1 VLETPTCIWPGAAE
15 IHQPA
20 ICRQIIQDIRQL
32 PDVVALLIWVVAR
45 NHHFRYAGRSC
56 RRGRNQ
62 PPQQRS
68 FHRFPPTCLGA
79 QPHRCGSTAGRQV
92 ERRMGIMAYY
102 LGTILFFVLWIGGWS
117 ILGRWGRRKGSYNTE
132 TLAWLMG
139 IFALLNMELRY
150 LEYLK

>member
-1 VLETPTCIWPGAAE
+1 
-15 IHQPA
+15 
-20 ICRQIIQDIRQL
+20 
-32 PDVVALLIWVVAR
+32 
-45 NHHFRYAGRSC
+45 
-56 RRGRNQ
+56 
-62 PPQQRS
+62 
-68 FHRFPPTCLGA
+68 
-79 QPHRCGSTAGRQV
+79 
-92 ERRMGIMAYY
+92 MAYY